1 MTSKVLDIKDILEE
15 DQLAVKISDQW
26 LLWDTLR
33 HQWKMDKEEV
43 RKYVYATDTTQT
55 SNSSLP
61 WKNKTTIPKLCHI
74 RDNLYS
80 NYTSV
85 LFPQRKWLI
94 WEANEYDSNSAQKRD
109 AIVNYMAWAIEQPSF
124 KHEIDKIILD
134 YIDFGN
140 CFATVEWIDERVVQ
154 PDGRTQTGYIGP
166 GVRRIDP
173 LSITMNP
180 TAESFPVS
188 PKIIKTLVS
197 KGELKK
203 ILESMSTDENKEE
216 YAALFQYLTEIRRN
230 AAEIGEGDWV
240 QKDTLYLMDG
250 FSSFRDYLMSDYVEI
265 LTFYGDLYDPVNDEL
280 LSNHVITVVDRH
292 KLIGKKP
299 NPSFFGTPP
308 IFHAPWRKRQDNLW
322 GMGPLDN
329 LVGMQYR
336 LDHVENMRA
345 DVVDLTTYPVQIITG
360 FVEDYLW
367 QPGAKIYASDE
378 GKVELLQPQV
388 QVLNANFELGQL
400 EAKMEEIAGA
410 PKEAMGFRTPGEKT
424 KYEVQSLQN
433 AASRVF
439 QNKIKQFEE
448 QIIEPLL
455 NAMLELARR
464 NLTGATVIKVF
475 DDDLKVAAFES
486 LSVQDITGVGRIRPI
501 AARHFAEQANLIQ
514 NLTNLAGSGLW
525 PMVQPHFSGIKLAKL
540 FENAFDICDY
550 EIVMPYI
557 ALAEQAD
564 AQKFAG
570 ALSEQVMMALGTP
583 TGRGYD
589 YDLGRVNY
597 SQIAQQAQQQEQ
609 QQAQQVQPGQQP
621 VRPGQ
626 PGQPAPAGA
635 PGQPQIGQE
644 PPPQT
649 QLRDTS
655 NLQSLQSTGA
665 VR

>member
-1 MTSKVLDIKDILEE
+1 MTGKVLDIRVDLLQE
-15 DQLAVKISDQW
+15 DRLATKITDQW
-26 LLWDTLR
+26 LQWDMRRIT
-33 HQWKMDKEEV
+33 WKENKEEV
-43 RKYVYATDTTQT
+43 RRYVYATDTTQT
-55 SNSSLP
+55 TNSQLP

-94 WEANEYDSNSAQKRD
+94 WEANEYDSSSAQKRD

-140 CFATVEWIDERVVQ
+140 CFATVEWTDERVVQ
-154 PDGRTQTGYIGP
+154 PDGRTQAGYIGP
-166 GVRRIDP
+166 SIRRIDP
-173 LSITMNP
+173 LSIVMNP
-180 TAESFPVS
+180 TAESFS
-188 PKIIKTLVS
+188 AAPKIVKSMVS
-197 KGELKK
+197 KGEIKK
-203 ILESMSTDENKEE
+203 ILASMSNDENKAEYEE
-216 YAALFQYLTEIRRN
+216 LYNYLQEIRRN
-230 AAEIGEGDWV
+230 AAQAGAGDWI
-240 QKDTLYLMDG
+240 QKDNLYKMDG
-250 FSSFRDYLMSDYVEI
+250 FTSFRDYLMADTVEI
-265 LTFYGDLYDPVNDEL
+265 LTFYGDIYDEENDVL
-280 LSNHVITVVDRH
+280 LQNHVITVVDRH
-292 KLIGKKP
+292 RIIGKKP

-345 DVVDLTTYPVQIITG
+345 DVVDLTTYPVQLVTG

-367 QPGAKIYASDE
+367 QPGAKIYATDE
-378 GKVELLQPQV
+378 GKVELLQPQA

-424 KYEVQSLQN
+424 KYEVQTLQN

-448 QIIEPLL
+448 QIIEPIL

-475 DDDLKVAAFES
+475 DDDNKVTAFES

-564 AQKFAG
+564 AQKMAG
-570 ALSEQVMMALGTP
+570 VLSEQVLMSLATA
-583 TGRGYD
+583 TGRNGD
-589 YDLGRVNY
+589 YDLSRVSY
-597 SQIAQQAQQQEQ
+597 PQAVQGIQQQAQMQAAQQAQ
-609 QQAQQVQPGQQP
+609 G
-621 VRPGQ
+621 GQ
-626 PGQPAPAGA
+626 PGQMAPAG
-635 PGQPQIGQE
+635 PQPQPEAAQQ
-644 PPPQT
+644 QT